1 MRIAPASTTGVRPAA
16 RRRAVVRVVSALLV
30 VVGTVMISA
39 APASA
44 RPRNCDAMWHTA
56 DLYWGY
62 ANAEFGVGDIQE
74 GNRWLNAYFAQ
85 VKRIDSGGC

>member
-1 MRIAPASTTGVRPAA
+1 
-16 RRRAVVRVVSALLV
+16 
-30 VVGTVMISA
+30 
-39 APASA
+39 
-44 RPRNCDAMWHTA
+44 MWNTA

-85 VKRIDSGGC
+85 VKRINNSGC